1 MVTVYM
7 LCPVVKEISSD
18 RIMGSTVPS
27 ASRYNSS
34 QKHTHANASS
44 GNLSAN
50 DLAIYFGSLIMRM
63 FPNKHPKRF
72 PGGKSILIHLL
83 SNLRAN
89 KIAFSLCFPVMMKKK
104 SHYER
109 ERENGLCTL
118 MLILYQLQII
128 KFINRLYYALIVV
141 AGPSVQS
148 VNAPECLVNST
159 DN

>member
-18 RIMGSTVPS
+18 GIMGSTVPS

-34 QKHTHANASS
+34 QEHTHANTSS

-83 SNLRAN
+83 CNQIKLHFLVLSCNDEE
-89 KIAFSLCFPVMMKKK
+89 KK
-104 SHYER
+104 SLRER
-109 ERENGLCTL
+109 ERERKWL
-118 MLILYQLQII
+118 MYSHAH
-128 KFINRLYYALIVV
+128 FISITNH
-141 AGPSVQS
+141 
-148 VNAPECLVNST
+148 
-159 DN
+159 